1 MKKRLKYCIP
11 AMAAAMV
18 MTAAAPRVMAA
29 EETHLNA
36 AMFMWMDGLD
46 PAEGWNGWTTMR
58 CGIGCCSVS
67 GRFVGAGR

>member
-18 MTAAAPRVMAA
+18 MTAAAPGVMAA
-29 EETHLNA
+29 EDTHLNA

-46 PAEGWNGWTTMR
+46 PEKTGMAGQR
-58 CGIGCCSVS
+58 CAAVLV
-67 GRFVGAGR
+67 RPF